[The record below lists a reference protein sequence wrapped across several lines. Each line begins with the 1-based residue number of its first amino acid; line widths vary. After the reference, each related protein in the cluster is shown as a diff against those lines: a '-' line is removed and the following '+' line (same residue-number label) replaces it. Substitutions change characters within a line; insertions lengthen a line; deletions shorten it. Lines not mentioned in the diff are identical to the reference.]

1 MNNIKYAMHLVRRAC
16 LQPRTVLIFCMLA
29 VYVSPCL
36 ADGYAAIG
44 QYGVRL
50 NLWGQFAC
58 VMSNEQV
65 MLMCFA
71 GYLML
76 LSDLPFWS
84 RGSMYE
90 AMRVTPMRATLVRI
104 AAVLALTALY
114 LIGLLAM
121 VCLLGGCFDFSFH
134 QWDKM
139 SFSAARQQLGDAFV
153 MIVPQE
159 IVLDYTPW
167 AAFSIAMRQIALVF
181 TGMGCLL
188 LFCLLAMPMKKAV
201 FAAFALWG
209 GLDIAVDWMGLG
221 YRMYA
226 FSPVSWA
233 RMTIVIGKAY
243 NDYYPSWQWCT
254 AGAAILCLAAL
265 LLLVCLPNKRQWYR
279 RPLNR

>member
-1 MNNIKYAMHLVRRAC
+1 MNSLKYGMHLVRRAC

-84 RGSMYE
+84 RGSLYE
-90 AMRVTPMRATLVRI
+90 AMRTTPMRSTLVRI

-121 VCLLGGCFDFSFH
+121 VCLLGGCLDISLYD
-134 QWDKM
+134 WDKM
-139 SFSAARQQLGDAFV
+139 SFSAAHDQLGDAFV
-153 MIVPQE
+153 MSVPKQ

-167 AAFSIAMRQIALVF
+167 AAFSIAMRQMALVF
-181 TGMGCLL
+181 TGIGWLL
-188 LFCLLAMPMKKAV
+188 LLCLLAMPAKKAV
-201 FAAFALWG
+201 FAAFTLWG

-226 FSPVSWA
+226 YSPVSWA

-243 NDYYPSWQWCT
+243 NDYYPSARWCT
-254 AGAAILCLAAL
+254 AGAAGMCLAAL
-265 LLLVCLPNKRQWYR
+265 LLLCLPNKTQWYR